1 MQEGNLMAKKEAFS
15 AEEWNLIRVTPVLI
29 MTGVAASD
37 PGGLIGAFKEAYG
50 GVNSMME
57 ALKGSSGLELMSA
70 LLAEKSMPT
79 MPDKKQMLGEG
90 SAEQQSA
97 NFKTAVMGYVK
108 QALDLVKSKGTP
120 EEAAAYG
127 KMMAGVAE
135 RVANSAKEGTF
146 FGFGGERVSAGE
158 KAFLDELNATLTA

>member
-1 MQEGNLMAKKEAFS
+1 MAKKEDFNA
-15 AEEWNLIRVTPVLI
+15 AEWNLLRVAPVLI

-37 PGGLIGAFKEAYG
+37 PGGLIGAFKEAYS

-57 ALKGSSGLELMSA
+57 ALKGSSGLELMGA
-70 LLAEKSMPT
+70 LLAEKSMPA

-97 NFKTAVMGYVK
+97 NFKNAVMGYVK
-108 QALDLVKSKGTP
+108 QALALVKSKGTP
-120 EEAAAYG
+120 EEAAVYG
-127 KMMAGVAE
+127 KMMVGVAE
-135 RVANSAKEGTF
+135 HVANAAKEGTF

-158 KAFLDELNATLTA
+158 KAFLDELNTTLNA

>member
-1 MQEGNLMAKKEAFS
+1 
-15 AEEWNLIRVTPVLI
+15 
-29 MTGVAASD
+29 MTGVATSD
-37 PGGLIGAFKEAYG
+37 PGGLIGAFKESFS
-50 GVNSMME
+50 GVSSMMGAFKE
-57 ALKGSSGLELMSA
+57 SSTLELMSG

-108 QALDLVKSKGTP
+108 QALALVGSKGTP
-120 EEAAAYG
+120 EEAAAYR

-135 RVANSAKEGTF
+135 KVANAAKEGTF

-158 KAFLDELNATLTA
+158 KAFLDELNGILGA

>member
-1 MQEGNLMAKKEAFS
+1 MATKEAFS
-15 AEEWNLIRVTPVLI
+15 AEEWNLIRMTPVLI

-50 GVNSMME
+50 GVSSMME
-57 ALKGSSGLELMSA
+57 ALKGSSGLELMGA

-79 MPDKKQMLGEG
+79 IPDKKQMLGEG

-97 NFKTAVMGYVK
+97 NFKNAVMGYVK
-108 QALDLVKSKGTP
+108 QALALVKSKGTP
-120 EEAAAYG
+120 EEAVAYG

-135 RVANSAKEGTF
+135 RVANAAKEGTF

-158 KAFLDELNATLTA
+158 KAFLDELNATLNA

>member
-1 MQEGNLMAKKEAFS
+1 MATKEAFS
-15 AEEWNLIRVTPVLI
+15 AEEWNLIRMTPVLI

-50 GVNSMME
+50 GVSSMME
-57 ALKGSSGLELMSA
+57 VLKGSSGLELMGA

-97 NFKTAVMGYVK
+97 NFKNAVMGYVK
-108 QALDLVKSKGTP
+108 QALALVKTKGTP

-135 RVANSAKEGTF
+135 RVANAAKEGTF

-158 KAFLDELNATLTA
+158 KAFLDELNATLSA

>member
-1 MQEGNLMAKKEAFS
+1 MAKKEAFS
-15 AEEWNLIRVTPVLI
+15 AEEWNLIRVAPVLV

-37 PGGLIGAFKEAYG
+37 PGGLIGAFKEAYS

-57 ALKGSSGLELMSA
+57 AFKESSGLELMSA

-90 SAEQQSA
+90 STEQQST
-97 NFKTAVMGYVK
+97 NFKNAVMGYVK

-127 KMMAGVAE
+127 KMMAAVAE

-158 KAFLDELNATLTA
+158 KAFLDELNAVLNA